1 MIPMNQINIPNGDTK
16 TGVLLLSGFLGAG
29 KTTFLKHLLSWKEGM
44 SDTVVIVN
52 EFGDIGIDG
61 SLLQGEESDVIEL
74 TSGCICCTLF
84 VDLTITLKSL
94 WERFNPRWI
103 IIEASGIAD
112 PITIISALREEGIQ
126 EHIESLRVITILDVD
141 CWEIREVF
149 GQVFYHQIENA
160 DLILLNKVD
169 LIDKKVVKKD
179 MEEIHELLPHTQVV
193 PTIYCRVDYESIF
206 TDDRQD
212 DPHRQALTS
221 HEHHLS
227 SGDHPEDNLKKFY
240 KETILDQDHGVHATD
255 SGYNAF
261 SFQASRPMDKASF
274 EQFIKKLPREIFR
287 VKGPVRFQD
296 CTLLLNYVGG
306 KTEWS
311 AWNGTAETRL
321 SFVGWDTN
329 SDETISKLK
338 RCVAP

>member
-1 MIPMNQINIPNGDTK
+1 MNQPSVPNGEAK
-16 TGVLLLSGFLGAG
+16 TGILLVSGFLGAG
-29 KTTFLKHLLSWKEGM
+29 KTTFLKHLLAWKEEM

-84 VDLTITLKSL
+84 VDLTILLKSL
-94 WERFNPRWI
+94 WERHNPRWI
-103 IIEASGIAD
+103 IIEASGVAD
-112 PITIISALREEGIQ
+112 PITIISALREEGIK
-126 EHIESLRVITILDVD
+126 EHIKSLRIITILDAD
-141 CWEIREVF
+141 CWEMREVF
-149 GQVFYHQIENA
+149 GQLFYHQIENA
-160 DLILLNKVD
+160 DMILLNKVD
-169 LIDKKVVKKD
+169 LLDKKVVKKD
-179 MEEIHELLPHTQVV
+179 MQEIHEMLPQTQVV
-193 PTIYCRVDYESIF
+193 PTIYCKVDYESIF
-206 TDDRQD
+206 TDMRQAD
-212 DPHRQALTS
+212 KHRQEIKS
-221 HEHHLS
+221 HEDLLS
-227 SGDHPEDNLKKFY
+227 DGSIREDNLIKY
-240 KETILDQDHGVHATD
+240 YDETIPDQEHGVHATD

-261 SFQASRPMDKASF
+261 SFQESRPMHKASF
-274 EQFIKKLPREIFR
+274 EQFIKKLPWGIFR

-311 AWNGTAETRL
+311 VWNGTAETRL

>member
-1 MIPMNQINIPNGDTK
+1 MIPMNQKSLPNEDTK

-29 KTTFLKHLLSWKEGM
+29 KTTFLKHLLSWKEEM

-179 MEEIHELLPHTQVV
+179 IEEIHELLPQTQVL

-206 TDDRQD
+206 TDVQQD
-212 DPHRQALTS
+212 DQLHQAITS
-221 HEHHLS
+221 HEDLFPDGS
-227 SGDHPEDNLKKFY
+227 IQEDNLKKY
-240 KETILDQDHGVHATD
+240 YDETNPDQDHGVHSTD

-261 SFQASRPMDKASF
+261 SFQESKPMHKASF
-274 EQFIKKLPREIFR
+274 EQFIKKLPWEIFR
-287 VKGPVRFQD
+287 AKGPVRFRD

-311 AWNGTAETRL
+311 AWNGIAETRL
-321 SFVGWDTN
+321 SFVGWDTS
-329 SDETISKLK
+329 SDETILKLK
-338 RCVAP
+338 RCIAP

>member
-1 MIPMNQINIPNGDTK
+1 MNQPNISNEDTK

-29 KTTFLKHLLSWKEGM
+29 KTTFLKHLLAWKEEM

-61 SLLQGEESDVIEL
+61 SLLQGGESDVIEL
-74 TSGCICCTLF
+74 TSGCICCTLY
-84 VDLTITLKSL
+84 VDLTITLKSI
-94 WERFNPRWI
+94 WERFNPRWV

-112 PITIISALREEGIQ
+112 PITIISALQQEGIQ
-126 EHIESLRVITILDVD
+126 EHIKSLKVITVLDVD

-160 DLILLNKVD
+160 DMILLNKVD

-206 TDDRQD
+206 TDVRQN
-212 DPHRQALTS
+212 DPHRHMLTS
-221 HEHHLS
+221 HGHPFS
-227 SGDHPEDNLKKFY
+227 NGDHPEDDLKKHY
-240 KETILDQDHGVHATD
+240 DTTIPDHGHGVHATD

-261 SFQASRPMDKASF
+261 SFQESKPMHKASF
-274 EQFIKKLPREIFR
+274 QQFIKTLPWEIFR

-296 CTLLLNYVGG
+296 STLLLNYVGG
-306 KTEWS
+306 KTDWS
-311 AWNGTAETRL
+311 AWNGTAETHL
-321 SFVGWDTN
+321 SFIGWDTN
-329 SDETISKLK
+329 SDETILKLK
-338 RCVAP
+338 RCVAS